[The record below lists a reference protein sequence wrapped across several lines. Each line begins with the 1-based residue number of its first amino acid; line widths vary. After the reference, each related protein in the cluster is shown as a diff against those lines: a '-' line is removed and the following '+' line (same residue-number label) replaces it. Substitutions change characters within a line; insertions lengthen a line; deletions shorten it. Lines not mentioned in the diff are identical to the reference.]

1 MRQPKLIDYILLTTL
16 SLIWASA
23 FFNIKIATY
32 SFGPVTI
39 AFLRVFFGAIP
50 VLLLCYYKNIKIEAF
65 SKDWHWF
72 AMIGFINL
80 VAPFFLI
87 AYGVKSVQ
95 SNLAAILMSTTPLS
109 STVLG
114 HFFTKNEK
122 FNLIKTFG
130 ILIGFSGIVF
140 LFSDNILID
149 ENNFTSALLILLGS
163 TCYVVGGVLT
173 LKISKKKNEN
183 VTGSILIW
191 AIIYVRAFGLGP
203 FAGLLSIFTADVG
216 TLGKLFSEAT
226 DNADKKQIEGITAT
240 GSNKSSIIRYGLIP
254 QIFPIFI
261 SQSLYFFESNTRSA
275 VILGVV
281 GAGGIGLQLTERMKA
296 QYWDQTLF
304 IIVLILIMVAIID
317 SISRAIRKRIIYE

>member
-1 MRQPKLIDYILLTTL
+1 MRQPKLLDYLLL
-16 SLIWASA
+16 VLLALIWASA

-114 HFFTKNEK
+114 HFYTKNEK
-122 FNLIKTFG
+122 FNFIKTFG
-130 ILIGFSGIVF
+130 ILIGFSGIIY
-140 LFSDNILID
+140 LFSDNLLID
-149 ENNFTSALLILLGS
+149 DNNFLSALLILLGS
-163 TCYVVGGVLT
+163 TCYVIGGVLT

-191 AIIYVRAFGLGP
+191 AIIILIPLVSFIEQPWNFTPRLDSTISVIYLGLVSTGI
-203 FAGLLSIFTADVG
+203 AWLLRFRILV
-216 TLGKLFSEAT
+216 
-226 DNADKKQIEGITAT
+226 N
-240 GSNKSSIIRYGLIP
+240 NGLIF
-254 QIFPIFI
+254 QSQVSYLIPIFGTILSYIFLKELITTKVFI
-261 SQSLYFFESNTRSA
+261 SLIAVSVGIYFVR
-275 VILGVV
+275 
-281 GAGGIGLQLTERMKA
+281 KA
-296 QYWDQTLF
+296 DNKKL
-304 IIVLILIMVAIID
+304 V
-317 SISRAIRKRIIYE
+317 K

>member
-1 MRQPKLIDYILLTTL
+1 MKVPTFLDYILLTFL
-16 SLIWASA
+16 AIIWASA

-50 VLLLCYYKNIKIEAF
+50 ALLICFYKKIKIEAF

-87 AYGVKSVQ
+87 AYGVQSVQ

-114 HFFTKNEK
+114 HFYLKNEK
-122 FNLIKTFG
+122 FNFIKTIG
-130 ILIGFSGIVF
+130 ILIGFSGIIF
-140 LFSDNILID
+140 LFSDNLLID
-149 ENNFTSALLILLGS
+149 ENNFLSALLILLGS
-163 TCYVVGGVLT
+163 TCYVIGGVLT

-191 AIIYVRAFGLGP
+191 AIII
-203 FAGLLSIFTADVG
+203 LLPILIFTENPLEISPRLDSTISVIY
-216 TLGKLFSEAT
+216 LGFVST
-226 DNADKKQIEGITAT
+226 GIAWLLRFKILVK
-240 GSNKSSIIRYGLIP
+240 NGLIF
-254 QIFPIFI
+254 QSQVSYLIPIFG
-261 SQSLYFFESNTRSA
+261 T
-275 VILGVV
+275 ILSY
-281 GAGGIGLQLTERMKA
+281 IFLKELI
-296 QYWDQTLF
+296 TLK
-304 IIVLILIMVAIID
+304 VLISLIAV
-317 SISRAIRKRIIYE
+317 SLGIYIVRRSDYKKLLK

>member
-1 MRQPKLIDYILLTTL
+1 MKQPNLLDYFLLTIL
-16 SLIWASA
+16 ALIWASA

-50 VLLLCYYKNIKIEAF
+50 VLLLCYYKKIKIEAF
-65 SKDWHWF
+65 SKDWYWF

-109 STVLG
+109 STILG
-114 HFFTKNEK
+114 HFYTKNEK
-122 FNLIKTFG
+122 FNFLKTIG
-130 ILIGFSGIVF
+130 ILIGFSGIVY
-140 LFSDNILID
+140 LFSDNLLID
-149 ENNFTSALLILLGS
+149 ENNFNSALLILLGS

-191 AIIYVRAFGLGP
+191 ATIILIPLVGFIEQPWNLKPRIDSTISVIYLGLVSTGI
-203 FAGLLSIFTADVG
+203 AWLLRFRI
-216 TLGKLFSEAT
+216 LIK
-226 DNADKKQIEGITAT
+226 N
-240 GSNKSSIIRYGLIP
+240 GLIF
-254 QIFPIFI
+254 QSQVSYLIPIFG
-261 SQSLYFFESNTRSA
+261 T
-275 VILGVV
+275 ILSY
-281 GAGGIGLQLTERMKA
+281 IFLKELITFK
-296 QYWDQTLF
+296 
-304 IIVLILIMVAIID
+304 VLISLIAVVIG
-317 SISRAIRKRIIYE
+317 IYFVKKAR

>member
-1 MRQPKLIDYILLTTL
+1 MKQPKLIDYLLL
-16 SLIWASA
+16 VLLASIWASA

-65 SKDWHWF
+65 SKDWYWF
-72 AMIGFINL
+72 AIIGFINL

-114 HFFTKNEK
+114 HFYTKNEK
-122 FNLIKTFG
+122 FNFIKTFG
-130 ILIGFSGIVF
+130 ILIGFSGIIY
-140 LFSDNILID
+140 LFSDNLLIN
-149 ENNFTSALLILLGS
+149 ENNLVSALLILLGS

-191 AIIYVRAFGLGP
+191 ATIILIPLVSFIEQPWNSIPRLDSTISVIYLGIVSTGLVW
-203 FAGLLSIFTADVG
+203 LLRFKILV
-216 TLGKLFSEAT
+216 K
-226 DNADKKQIEGITAT
+226 N
-240 GSNKSSIIRYGLIP
+240 GLIF
-254 QIFPIFI
+254 QSQVSYLIPIFG
-261 SQSLYFFESNTRSA
+261 T
-275 VILGVV
+275 ILGY
-281 GAGGIGLQLTERMKA
+281 IFLKELITTK
-296 QYWDQTLF
+296 
-304 IIVLILIMVAIID
+304 VLISLIAVSVGIYFVRKADNKKNID
-317 SISRAIRKRIIYE
+317 NSYN

>member
-1 MRQPKLIDYILLTTL
+1 MRQPKLLDYILLTIL
-16 SLIWASA
+16 ALIWASA

-50 VLLLCYYKNIKIEAF
+50 VLLLCYFKNIKIEAF

-109 STVLG
+109 STVLA
-114 HFFTKNEK
+114 HFYTKNEK
-122 FNLIKTFG
+122 FNFVKTIG
-130 ILIGFSGIVF
+130 IMIGFSGIVF
-140 LFSDNILID
+140 LFSDNLLID
-149 ENNFTSALLILLGS
+149 ENNFISALLILLGS
-163 TCYVVGGVLT
+163 TCYVIGGVLT

-191 AIIYVRAFGLGP
+191 ATII
-203 FAGLLSIFTADVG
+203 
-216 TLGKLFSEAT
+216 
-226 DNADKKQIEGITAT
+226 
-240 GSNKSSIIRYGLIP
+240 LIP
-254 QIFPIFI
+254 LVSVIEQPWELTPRIDSTISLIYLGIFSTGLAWLMRFRILKNNGLVFQAQVAYLIPIFGI
-261 SQSLYFFESNTRSA
+261 
-275 VILGVV
+275 ILGYIFLNEIITSKVIVAVAAVV
-281 GAGGIGLQLTERMKA
+281 LGIYFVRR
-296 QYWDQTLF
+296 
-304 IIVLILIMVAIID
+304 
-317 SISRAIRKRIIYE
+317 SIKNNVT

>member
-1 MRQPKLIDYILLTTL
+1 MKQPKLIDYILLTIL
-16 SLIWASA
+16 ALIWASA
-23 FFNIKIATY
+23 FFNIKVATY

-39 AFLRVFFGAIP
+39 AFLRVFFGAFP
-50 VLLLCYYKNIKIEAF
+50 VLLLCYVKKIKIEAF

-114 HFFTKNEK
+114 HLYTKNEK
-122 FNLIKTFG
+122 FNLIKTIG
-130 ILIGFSGIVF
+130 ILIGFFGIIF
-140 LFSDNILID
+140 LFSDNILIN
-149 ENNFTSALLILLGS
+149 ENNFISALLILLGS

-191 AIIYVRAFGLGP
+191 AIIILIPLVSFMEQPWQTIPRIDSTISVIYLG
-203 FAGLLSIFTADVG
+203 IV
-216 TLGKLFSEAT
+216 
-226 DNADKKQIEGITAT
+226 AT
-240 GSNKSSIIRYGLIP
+240 GFAWLLRFKILKKNGLIFQSQVSYLIPIFGTILSYIFLKELITIKVLISLVAVSVGIYFVGKANNNKSL
-254 QIFPIFI
+254 
-261 SQSLYFFESNTRSA
+261 
-275 VILGVV
+275 
-281 GAGGIGLQLTERMKA
+281 
-296 QYWDQTLF
+296 
-304 IIVLILIMVAIID
+304 
-317 SISRAIRKRIIYE
+317 

>member
-1 MRQPKLIDYILLTTL
+1 MRQPKLIDYFLLTIL

-50 VLLLCYYKNIKIEAF
+50 VLLLCYFKNIKVEAF

-109 STVLG
+109 STVLA
-114 HFFTKNEK
+114 HFYTKNEK
-122 FNLIKTFG
+122 FNLIKTIV

-140 LFSDNILID
+140 LFSDNLLID
-149 ENNFTSALLILLGS
+149 ENNFVSALLILLGS

-191 AIIYVRAFGLGP
+191 AIIILLPLTFLIEQPFQTMPRTDSLISAIYLGIVP
-203 FAGLLSIFTADVG
+203 SGIAWLLRFRILT
-216 TLGKLFSEAT
+216 T
-226 DNADKKQIEGITAT
+226 N
-240 GSNKSSIIRYGLIP
+240 GLIF
-254 QIFPIFI
+254 QSQVSYLIPIFG
-261 SQSLYFFESNTRSA
+261 T
-275 VILGVV
+275 ILGY
-281 GAGGIGLQLTERMKA
+281 IFLKELITTK
-296 QYWDQTLF
+296 
-304 IIVLILIMVAIID
+304 VLISLIAVCIG
-317 SISRAIRKRIIYE
+317 IYFVKKGGNKQTI

>member
-1 MRQPKLIDYILLTTL
+1 MKQPKLLDYLLLTL
-16 SLIWASA
+16 LALIWASA

-50 VLLLCYYKNIKIEAF
+50 VLILCYYKDIKIEAF

-95 SNLAAILMSTTPLS
+95 SNLAAILMATTPLS
-109 STVLG
+109 ATVLS
-114 HFFTKNEK
+114 HFYTKNEK

-130 ILIGFSGIVF
+130 VLIGFFGVIF
-140 LFSDNILID
+140 LFSENLLIN
-149 ENNFTSALLILLGS
+149 ENNVFSALLILLGS
-163 TCYVVGGVLT
+163 TCYVVGGLLT

-191 AIIYVRAFGLGP
+191 ATIILIPLVSFIEQPWQVIPRADSLISVIYLGIVP
-203 FAGLLSIFTADVG
+203 TGVAWLLRFRI
-216 TLGKLFSEAT
+216 LK
-226 DNADKKQIEGITAT
+226 N
-240 GSNKSSIIRYGLIP
+240 NGLIF
-254 QIFPIFI
+254 QAQVAFLIPIFG
-261 SQSLYFFESNTRSA
+261 
-275 VILGVV
+275 VILGY
-281 GAGGIGLQLTERMKA
+281 IFLKELITIK
-296 QYWDQTLF
+296 
-304 IIVLILIMVAIID
+304 VLISLIAV
-317 SISRAIRKRIIYE
+317 SIGIYLFGKADVNKSIKVS

>member
-1 MRQPKLIDYILLTTL
+1 MKQPKLFDYILLTIL
-16 SLIWASA
+16 ALIWASA

-32 SFGPVTI
+32 SFGPITI

-50 VLLLCYYKNIKIEAF
+50 VLLLCYFKNIKIEAF

-114 HFFTKNEK
+114 HFYLKNEK
-122 FNLIKTFG
+122 FNFKKTIG

-140 LFSDNILID
+140 LFSDNLLID
-149 ENNFTSALLILLGS
+149 ENNFSSALLILLGS
-163 TCYVVGGVLT
+163 TCYVIGGVLT

-183 VTGSILIW
+183 VTASILVW
-191 AIIYVRAFGLGP
+191 ATIILIPLASFIEQPWDLEPRLDSMISVIYLGLVST
-203 FAGLLSIFTADVG
+203 GLAWLLRFKILV
-216 TLGKLFSEAT
+216 K
-226 DNADKKQIEGITAT
+226 N
-240 GSNKSSIIRYGLIP
+240 GLIF
-254 QIFPIFI
+254 QSQVSYLIPIFGIILSYIFLKELITIKVLI
-261 SQSLYFFESNTRSA
+261 SLIA
-275 VILGVV
+275 VVV
-281 GAGGIGLQLTERMKA
+281 GIYFVKKA
-296 QYWDQTLF
+296 
-304 IIVLILIMVAIID
+304 
-317 SISRAIRKRIIYE
+317 K